1 MKTFTND
8 LRPETNDLKPLC
20 QRSSVKGLKSALL
33 LVLLIMVC
41 ISTAAHAAEIP
52 PLEGLELAR
61 KGFSGMTDFTAEI
74 TQEKQIAL
82 LKKTQTS
89 TGQVRFR
96 RPDTFYMEV
105 YAPYASRLLLRDN
118 ILTMLLPA
126 EGIRQKTVLPPE
138 EGLRHWFSLF
148 DRPLTQLPAGVE
160 LRADRRGDTVTLRI
174 IPAGKKGVKEL
185 RITLYDDGRPRR
197 LAIEEQNRDR
207 TVINF
212 NRVRKNVGLANR
224 DFRIE

>member
-1 MKTFTND
+1 MRAI
-8 LRPETNDLKPLC
+8 LRLIIRRCPLP
-20 QRSSVKGLKSALL
+20 ALL
-33 LVLLIMVC
+33 ITVFVC
-41 ISTAAHAAEIP
+41 ATVHAAEIP
-52 PLEGLELAR
+52 PLEGLELVR
-61 KGFSGMTDFTAEI
+61 RGFSGMTDFTAEI

-82 LKKTQTS
+82 LKKTMTS
-89 TGQVRFR
+89 SGQVRFR

-105 YAPYASRLLLRDN
+105 YSPYASRLLLKDN

-148 DRPLTQLPAGVE
+148 DRPLNRLPAGVE

-174 IPAGKKGVKEL
+174 TPAGKKGVKEL
-185 RITLYDDGRPRR
+185 RITLFDDGRPRR

-212 NRVRKNVGLANR
+212 QRVRKNVGLADK

>member
-1 MKTFTND
+1 MKAF
-8 LRPETNDLKPLC
+8 LRLIIRRCPFP
-20 QRSSVKGLKSALL
+20 AL
-33 LVLLIMVC
+33 LVLVL
-41 ISTAAHAAEIP
+41 ISTAANAAEIP

-61 KGFSGMTDFTAEI
+61 KGFAGMTDFTAEI

-82 LKKTQTS
+82 LKKTMTS
-89 TGQVRFR
+89 SGQVRFR
-96 RPDTFYMEV
+96 RPDTFFMEV
-105 YAPYASRLLLRDN
+105 YSPYASRLLLRDN
-118 ILTMLLPA
+118 ILTMLLPT

-148 DRPLTQLPAGVE
+148 DRPVNRLPAGVE

-174 IPAGKKGVKEL
+174 IPIGKKGVKEL
-185 RITLYDDGRPRR
+185 RITLFDDGRPRR

-212 NRVRKNVGLANR
+212 NRVRKNVGLADK

>member
-1 MKTFTND
+1 
-8 LRPETNDLKPLC
+8 
-20 QRSSVKGLKSALL
+20 
-33 LVLLIMVC
+33 MVFM
-41 ISTAAHAAEIP
+41 AANANATEIP

-61 KGFSGMTDFTAEI
+61 KGFAGMTDFTADI

-82 LKKTQTS
+82 LKKTMTS
-89 TGQVRFR
+89 SGQVRFR

-105 YAPYASRLLLRDN
+105 YSPYASRLLLKDN
-118 ILTMLLPA
+118 TLTMFLPA

-148 DRPLTQLPAGVE
+148 DRQVTRLPAGVE
-160 LRADRRGDTVTLRI
+160 IRADRRGNAVTLRI
-174 IPAGKKGVKEL
+174 IPIGKKGVKEL
-185 RITLYDDGRPRR
+185 RITLFDDGRPRR

-212 NRVRKNVGLANR
+212 QRVRKNVGLAEK

>member
-1 MKTFTND
+1 MMAV
-8 LRPETNDLKPLC
+8 LRLIIGRC
-20 QRSSVKGLKSALL
+20 LL
-33 LVLLIMVC
+33 PALLIMVFMAA
-41 ISTAAHAAEIP
+41 TAHAAEIP

-61 KGFSGMTDFTAEI
+61 KSFSGMTDFTAEF

-82 LKKTQTS
+82 LKKTMTS
-89 TGQVRFR
+89 SGQVRFR
-96 RPDTFYMEV
+96 RPDTFFMEV
-105 YAPYASRLLLRDN
+105 YSPYASRLLLRDN
-118 ILTMLLPA
+118 ILTMLLPV

-148 DRPLTQLPAGVE
+148 DRPLNRLPAGVE

-174 IPAGKKGVKEL
+174 IPVGKKGVKEL
-185 RITLYDDGRPRR
+185 RITLFDDGRPRR

-212 NRVRKNVGLANR
+212 NRVRKNVGLADK

>member
-1 MKTFTND
+1 MVFLYLTIRRF
-8 LRPETNDLKPLC
+8 LI
-20 QRSSVKGLKSALL
+20 QALFIMA
-33 LVLLIMVC
+33 LIY
-41 ISTAAHAAEIP
+41 TAAHAAEIP

-61 KGFSGMTDFTAEI
+61 KGFAGMTDFTAEI

-89 TGQVRFR
+89 SGQVRFR

-105 YAPYASRLLLRDN
+105 YSPYASRLLLKDN
-118 ILTMLLPA
+118 ILTMLLPT

-148 DRPLTQLPAGVE
+148 DRPVTKLPGGVE

-174 IPAGKKGVKEL
+174 IPTGKKGVKEL
-185 RITLYDDGRPRR
+185 RITLFDDGRPKR
-197 LAIEEQNRDR
+197 LTIEEQNRDR
-207 TVINF
+207 TVITF
-212 NRVRKNVGLANR
+212 HKVRKNVGLEEK

>member
-1 MKTFTND
+1 MKAFFR
-8 LRPETNDLKPLC
+8 LIIGKCLIP
-20 QRSSVKGLKSALL
+20 A
-33 LVLLIMVC
+33 LLIMVFMAA
-41 ISTAAHAAEIP
+41 TALAAEIT

-61 KGFSGMTDFTAEI
+61 KGFAGMTDFTAEI

-82 LKKTQTS
+82 LKKTMTS
-89 TGQVRFR
+89 SGQVRFR

-105 YAPYASRLLLRDN
+105 YSPYASRLLLKDN
-118 ILTMLLPA
+118 TLTMLLPA

-148 DRPLTQLPAGVE
+148 DRPVTRLPAGVE
-160 LRADRRGDTVTLRI
+160 IRADRRGDAVTLRI
-174 IPAGKKGVKEL
+174 IPTGKKGVKEL
-185 RITLYDDGRPRR
+185 RITLFDDGRPKR

-207 TVINF
+207 TVITF
-212 NRVRKNVGLANR
+212 QKVRKNVGLADK

>member
-1 MKTFTND
+1 MKTFMND
-8 LRPETNDLKPLC
+8 LRPETGDLKPLC
-20 QRSSVKGLKSALL
+20 QRFSFKGLKSASL
-33 LVLLIMVC
+33 LVVLIMIC
-41 ISTAAHAAEIP
+41 MSATSRAAEIP

-61 KGFSGMTDFTAEI
+61 KGFAGMTDFTAEI
-74 TQEKQIAL
+74 TQEKQITL

-89 TGQVRFR
+89 SGQVRFR

-105 YAPYASRLLLRDN
+105 YSPYASRLLLKDN
-118 ILTMLLPA
+118 TLTMFLPA

-138 EGLRHWFSLF
+138 EGLRHWFALF
-148 DRPLTQLPAGVE
+148 DRPVTRLPAGVE
-160 LRADRRGDTVTLRI
+160 LHADRRGNAVTLRI
-174 IPAGKKGVKEL
+174 IPAAKKGVKEI
-185 RITLYDDGRPRR
+185 RITLYDDGRPKK

-212 NRVRKNVGLANR
+212 HKVRKNVGLADK

>member
-1 MKTFTND
+1 MKFI
-8 LRPETNDLKPLC
+8 LC
-20 QRSSVKGLKSALL
+20 LTIRKSLIPALF
-33 LVLLIMVC
+33 IMVL
-41 ISTAAHAAEIP
+41 IFTAAQATEIP

-89 TGQVRFR
+89 SGQVRFR

-105 YAPYASRLLLRDN
+105 YSPYASRLLLKDN
-118 ILTMLLPA
+118 TLTMLLPA

-148 DRPLTQLPAGVE
+148 ERPVTRLPAGVGI
-160 LRADRRGDTVTLRI
+160 RADRRGDTITLRI
-174 IPAGKKGVKEL
+174 IPTAKKGVKEI
-185 RITLYDDGRPRR
+185 RITLFDDGRPRR

-207 TVINF
+207 TIITF
-212 NRVRKNVGLANR
+212 QRVRKNVGLEEK
-224 DFRIE
+224 DLRIE

>member
-1 MKTFTND
+1 MNAFSR
-8 LRPETNDLKPLC
+8 LFAR
-20 QRSSVKGLKSALL
+20 SALILFLPVIL
-33 LVLLIMVC
+33 LMSVT
-41 ISTAAHAAEIP
+41 SPAAEIP

-61 KGFSGMTDFTAEI
+61 KGFSGMIDFTAEI
-74 TQEKQIAL
+74 TQEKQITL

-89 TGQVRFR
+89 SGQVRFR

-105 YAPYASRLLLRDN
+105 YSPYASRMLLMDN
-118 ILTMLLPA
+118 TLTMFLPA

-138 EGLRHWFSLF
+138 EGLRHWFALF
-148 DRPLTQLPAGVE
+148 DRPVTRLPSGVE
-160 LRADRRGDTVTLRI
+160 LHADRRGDTVTLRI

-185 RITLYDDGRPRR
+185 RITLFDDGRPRK

-207 TVINF
+207 TVITF
-212 NRVRKNVGLANR
+212 HKVRKNVGLADK

>member
-1 MKTFTND
+1 MKTILYLTI
-8 LRPETNDLKPLC
+8 R
-20 QRSSVKGLKSALL
+20 RSLIPALL
-33 LVLLIMVC
+33 GMVLIAA
-41 ISTAAHAAEIP
+41 TAIAFEIP

-61 KGFSGMTDFTAEI
+61 KGFAGMTDFTAEI

-89 TGQVRFR
+89 SGQVRFR

-105 YAPYASRLLLRDN
+105 YSPYASRLLLKDN
-118 ILTMLLPA
+118 ILTMFLPA

-148 DRPLTQLPAGVE
+148 DRPVTRLPAGTE
-160 LRADRRGDTVTLRI
+160 IRADRRGDTITLKI
-174 IPAGKKGVKEL
+174 IPAARKGVKEI
-185 RITLYDDGRPRR
+185 RITLFNDGRPRR
-197 LAIEEQNRDR
+197 LTIEEQNRDR
-207 TVINF
+207 TIITF
-212 NRVRKNVGLANR
+212 QRVRKNVGLEEK

>member
-1 MKTFTND
+1 MMNPGRIPKTF
-8 LRPETNDLKPLC
+8 LFAA
-20 QRSSVKGLKSALL
+20 V
-33 LVLLIMVC
+33 LIMAL
-41 ISTAAHAAEIP
+41 SSATARAAGIP
-52 PLEGLELAR
+52 PLEGLELVR
-61 KGFSGMTDFTAEI
+61 KGFAGMTDFTADI
-74 TQEKQIAL
+74 TQEKQITL
-82 LKKTQTS
+82 LKKTQVS
-89 TGQVRFR
+89 SGQVRFR

-105 YAPYASRLLLRDN
+105 YSPYASRLLLRDN

-148 DRPLTQLPAGVE
+148 DRPLTRLPAGVE

-185 RITLYDDGRPRR
+185 RITLFDDGRPRR

-212 NRVRKNVGLANR
+212 HRVRKNVGLAEK

>member
-1 MKTFTND
+1 MMAVPR
-8 LRPETNDLKPLC
+8 LIIGRC
-20 QRSSVKGLKSALL
+20 LL
-33 LVLLIMVC
+33 PALLIMVFMAA
-41 ISTAAHAAEIP
+41 AAHAAEIQ

-61 KGFSGMTDFTAEI
+61 KGFAGMTDFTAEI

-82 LKKTQTS
+82 LKKTMKS
-89 TGQVRFR
+89 SGQVRFH

-105 YAPYASRLLLRDN
+105 YSPYASRLLLKDN

-148 DRPLTQLPAGVE
+148 DRPVTRLPAGVE
-160 LRADRRGDTVTLRI
+160 LRADRRGDTITLRI
-174 IPAGKKGVKEL
+174 IPVGNKGVKEL
-185 RITLYDDGRPRR
+185 KITLFDDGRPKR

-212 NRVRKNVGLANR
+212 QRVRKNVGLVEK